1 MANKTRHKSR
11 TKAHNKTKVNLQNVI
26 DTVPWS
32 IQEIFHIANGF
43 YASVRMR
50 KRGIR

>member
-1 MANKTRHKSR
+1 MPQSAYYFRNNSLRNYKLTLHGLSSS
-11 TKAHNKTKVNLQNVI
+11 N
-26 DTVPWS
+26 
-32 IQEIFHIANGF
+32 